1 MIGRALLLTAS
12 RQPYRRGGMAIG
24 PKHAPARIEMGNH
37 PELPALLAILRDPVI
52 SLSEEYAEDGG
63 QTRIRKVPDTE
74 RKEAIAALED
84 ALAAAKEAS
93 GSEAVTALLGQ
104 LLDEG
109 DETELQPPSGATGNA
124 EGDASASGAPGASG
138 DASESEDASLT
149 PPGTEPS
156 SADGSAHSR
165 QVADEPAADRK
176 AGADEGK
183 QPEETP
189 VPPVAEPDDQ
199 PKTDKQNTAEATPA
213 KPRGRAKAT
222 DATVK

>member
-1 MIGRALLLTAS
+1 MARLMYVRVKSQRPLRRRAGFAFTREVKELQREAFGQDEIAAIEKLLALVGDPVLDVVLVQADGSEQRLTTEEADALRTFVAAQKSATAPDEEKAEANALL
-12 RQPYRRGGMAIG
+12 
-24 PKHAPARIEMGNH
+24 E
-37 PELPALLAILRDPVI
+37 
-52 SLSEEYAEDGG
+52 
-63 QTRIRKVPDTE
+63 
-74 RKEAIAALED
+74 
-84 ALAAAKEAS
+84 
-93 GSEAVTALLGQ
+93 Q
-104 LLDEG
+104 LLSSGD

-138 DASESEDASLT
+138 DASDSEDASLT

-176 AGADEGK
+176 AGADE
-183 QPEETP
+183 
-189 VPPVAEPDDQ
+189 
-199 PKTDKQNTAEATPA
+199 QNTAEATPA